1 MKNMTITYVVENSLY
16 INLTNRCSN
25 RCDFCIR
32 NNGDGAYGSDS
43 LWLEHEP
50 SEDEVM
56 RALDARN
63 IESYDEIVF
72 CGYGE
77 PTERLET
84 LISVAKKLKAKHN
97 CKIRVNTNGQSD
109 LLYGKDTAPM
119 FKDAVDTVSISLN
132 APNAEEYQRVC
143 HSKFGAAA
151 FGALLTFASN
161 VKHYVP
167 NVLLTVVDSA
177 LTEAEIAECRQ
188 IAADA
193 GVTLRVRRYIG
204 KDA

>member
-25 RCDFCIR
+25 HCDFCIR

-50 SEDEVM
+50 TENEVM
-56 RALDARN
+56 KALEERN
-63 IESYDEIVF
+63 IESYNEIVF

-84 LISVAKKLKAKHN
+84 LVSVAKKLKAKHN

-143 HSKFGAAA
+143 HSQFGTAA

-161 VKHYVP
+161 VKNYVP
-167 NVLLTVVDSA
+167 HVLLTVVDSA
-177 LTEAEIAECRQ
+177 LTEAEIAECKQ

>member
-50 SEDEVM
+50 TENEIM
-56 RALDARN
+56 QALEERN

-84 LISVAKKLKAKHN
+84 LVSVAKKLKAKHN

-132 APNAEEYQRVC
+132 APSAEKYDRLC
-143 HSKFGAAA
+143 HPKFGLEAWPAILR
-151 FGALLTFASN
+151 FTEE
-161 VKHYVP
+161 VKQYVP
-167 NVLLTVVDSA
+167 DVTMSVVGGTIPEQDVD
-177 LTEAEIAECRQ
+177 ICRQ
-188 IAADA
+188 IAQTKL
-193 GVTLRVRRYIG
+193 GVKFRVR
-204 KDA
+204 

>member
-1 MKNMTITYVVENSLY
+1 MKDMTIAYVVENSLY

-50 SEDEVM
+50 SENEVM
-56 RALDARN
+56 EALEKRN

-77 PTERLET
+77 PTERLEL
-84 LISVAKKLKAKHN
+84 LISVSKKLKSKHN

-119 FKDAVDTVSISLN
+119 FNGAVDTVSISLN
-132 APNAEEYQRVC
+132 APNSDDYQRVC
-143 HSKFGAAA
+143 HSKFGVAAY
-151 FGALLTFASN
+151 GALLTFAAN
-161 VKHYVP
+161 VKNYVP

-177 LTEAEIAECRQ
+177 LTESEIDECKR
-188 IAADA
+188 IAAHA
-193 GVTLRVRRYIG
+193 GVTLRVRHYIG
-204 KDA
+204 KDS

>member
-50 SEDEVM
+50 TEDEILL
-56 RALDARN
+56 ALDSRD

-77 PTERLET
+77 PTERLDT
-84 LISVAKKLKAKHN
+84 LISVAKELKAKHN

-109 LLYGKDTAPM
+109 LRYGRDTAPM

-143 HSKFGAAA
+143 HSQFGTAA
-151 FGALLTFASN
+151 FDALLAFASH
-161 VKHYVP
+161 VKNYVP
-167 NVLLTVVDSA
+167 HVLLTVVDSA
-177 LTEAEIAECRQ
+177 LTPDEIAACRQ
-188 IAADA
+188 IASDT
-193 GVTLRVRRYIG
+193 GVTLRVRHYIG
-204 KDA
+204 KDE

>member
-50 SEDEVM
+50 TENEVM
-56 RALDARN
+56 KALEERN

-84 LISVAKKLKAKHN
+84 LVSVAKMLKAKHN

-143 HSKFGAAA
+143 HSKFGTAA
-151 FGALLTFASN
+151 FGALLKFAAN
-161 VKHYVP
+161 VKNYVP

-177 LTEAEIAECRQ
+177 LTEAEIAECKQ